1 MKRLSADES
10 LLKEEEYIHF
20 LYVGRRKLHTGKKRD
35 MPSKKKKTLDLLFR
49 LTRRILIGDVQDIER
64 RGWPEYL
71 PCDTLVPVLNNN
83 VMNRAVHELFELGE
97 YYAVDDFFGWNHK
110 VIWKYN
116 TLYRTDTNELNDN
129 NGREIPS
136 LSWFCYGCLENKY
149 KHLGDIVD
157 GSEYD
162 GNYDI
167 EVEEKKNENEAKEA
181 KKTDH
186 VLTTEE
192 KEAFLNK
199 LENNEVVSALRDKL
213 DLADVVSVDVQPSLF
228 KSRLYPYDTEFS
240 Y

>member
-1 MKRLSADES
+1 MKRFSADES

-20 LYVGRRKLHTGKKRD
+20 LYVGKRKLHTSKKRN
-35 MPSKKKKTLDLLFR
+35 MPSKKNKTLDLLFR
-49 LTRRILIGDVQDIER
+49 LTRRILIGDVQDIEKR
-64 RGWPEYL
+64 DWPEYL
-71 PCDTLVPVLNNN
+71 PCDTRVPVLNNN
-83 VMNRAVHELFELGE
+83 VMNRVVHELFELGE

-110 VIWKYN
+110 VMRKYY

-136 LSWFCYGCLENKY
+136 LSWFCYSCLENKY

-157 GSEYD
+157 GFEYD
-162 GNYDI
+162 GKYNV

-186 VLTTEE
+186 VLTIEE

-199 LENNEVVSALRDKL
+199 LEKDEVVSALRGKL
-213 DLADVVSVDVQPSLF
+213 DLVDIVSIDVLPSPF
-228 KSRLYPYDTEFS
+228 KSRL
-240 Y
+240 